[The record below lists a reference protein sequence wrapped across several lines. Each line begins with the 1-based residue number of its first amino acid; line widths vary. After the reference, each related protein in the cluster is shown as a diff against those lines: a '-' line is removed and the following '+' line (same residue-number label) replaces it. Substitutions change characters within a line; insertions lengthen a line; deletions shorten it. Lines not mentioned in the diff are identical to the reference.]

1 MAVRRH
7 AAMAKPVGTSV
18 LQSLFRR
25 SNRLFV
31 ALHVLQVLIP
41 QLRHDICLQ
50 PVFAAFERA
59 SLGCTVR
66 TMYVLPATP
75 LQILKPFSAGGDGF
89 HVFIPCQ

>member
-1 MAVRRH
+1 
-7 AAMAKPVGTSV
+7 MAKPVGTSV